1 MFKLLVLNLR
11 KKKFCLFHLNRLDAC
26 HKSHEIKLKGRIMN
40 RRLCLLH
47 PKNEEEL
54 QKLNFGSC
62 FYGCDL
68 TALAILYNDSPE
80 SVAYSA
86 LIDDSKPT
94 VRFIEQKKKYP
105 NKIFL
110 LGF

>member
-1 MFKLLVLNLR
+1 
-11 KKKFCLFHLNRLDAC
+11 
-26 HKSHEIKLKGRIMN
+26 MN

-47 PKNEEEL
+47 PKNEDQL

-62 FYGCDL
+62 YYGCDL

-86 LIDDSKPT
+86 LIDDSKPIVKIYKT
-94 VRFIEQKKKYP
+94 KRKMNISSRILI
-105 NKIFL
+105 NKMQLIL
-110 LGF
+110 NIQ

>member
-1 MFKLLVLNLR
+1 
-11 KKKFCLFHLNRLDAC
+11 
-26 HKSHEIKLKGRIMN
+26 MN

-47 PKNEEEL
+47 PKNEDQL

-62 FYGCDL
+62 YYGCDL

-86 LIDDSKPT
+86 LIDDSKPI
-94 VRFIEQKKKYP
+94 VKIYKKKTNISNISSRILI
-105 NKIFL
+105 NKMQLIL
-110 LGF
+110 NIQ

>member
-1 MFKLLVLNLR
+1 
-11 KKKFCLFHLNRLDAC
+11 LNRLDAC

-62 FYGCDL
+62 YYGCDL

-86 LIDDSKPT
+86 LIDDSKPIVKIYKIKT
-94 VRFIEQKKKYP
+94 KQISR
-105 NKIFL
+105 IFL

>member
-1 MFKLLVLNLR
+1 
-11 KKKFCLFHLNRLDAC
+11 
-26 HKSHEIKLKGRIMN
+26 MN

-47 PKNEEEL
+47 PKSEEEL

-62 FYGCDL
+62 YYGCDL

-80 SVAYSA
+80 AVAYSA

-94 VRFIEQKKKYP
+94 VRMTQKRSIAKHISCRILI
-105 NKIFL
+105 NMTHLIL
-110 LGF
+110 NIQ

>member
-1 MFKLLVLNLR
+1 
-11 KKKFCLFHLNRLDAC
+11 LNRLDAC
-26 HKSHEIKLKGRIMN
+26 HKIHEIKLKGKIMN

-47 PKNEEEL
+47 PKNEEQL

-62 FYGCDL
+62 YYGCDL

-94 VRFIEQKKKYP
+94 VKDFIKHKHH
-105 NKIFL
+105 
-110 LGF
+110 

>member
-1 MFKLLVLNLR
+1 
-11 KKKFCLFHLNRLDAC
+11 
-26 HKSHEIKLKGRIMN
+26 MN

-47 PKNEEEL
+47 PKSDEEL

-62 FYGCDL
+62 YYGCDL

-86 LIDDSKPT
+86 LIDDSKPS
-94 VRFIEQKKKYP
+94 VSVSAMKNQFLEKKK
-105 NKIFL
+105 IL
-110 LGF
+110 SGC

>member
-1 MFKLLVLNLR
+1 
-11 KKKFCLFHLNRLDAC
+11 
-26 HKSHEIKLKGRIMN
+26 MN

-47 PKNEEEL
+47 PKNEEQL

-62 FYGCDL
+62 YYGCDL

-94 VRFIEQKKKYP
+94 VKIYKTK
-105 NKIFL
+105 NKRISRIFL

>member
-1 MFKLLVLNLR
+1 
-11 KKKFCLFHLNRLDAC
+11 
-26 HKSHEIKLKGRIMN
+26 MN

-47 PKNEEEL
+47 PKNEEQL

-62 FYGCDL
+62 YYGCDL

-94 VRFIEQKKKYP
+94 VKIYKTKRKP
-105 NKIFL
+105 NISNISSRILINKMQLIL
-110 LGF
+110 NIQ

>member
-1 MFKLLVLNLR
+1 MLFNLI
-11 KKKFCLFHLNRLDAC
+11 RLDAC
-26 HKSHEIKLKGRIMN
+26 HKTHEIKLKGKIMN

-47 PKNEEEL
+47 PKSDEEL

-62 FYGCDL
+62 YYGCDL

-94 VRFIEQKKKYP
+94 VRCT
-105 NKIFL
+105 
-110 LGF
+110 

>member
-1 MFKLLVLNLR
+1 
-11 KKKFCLFHLNRLDAC
+11 LNRLEAC
-26 HKSHEIKLKGRIMN
+26 HRSHEIKLKAKIMN

-47 PKNEEEL
+47 PKSDEEL

-62 FYGCDL
+62 YYGCDL

-94 VRFIEQKKKYP
+94 VRCTLKKTYESFK
-105 NKIFL
+105 KIYF
-110 LGF
+110 F

>member
-1 MFKLLVLNLR
+1 
-11 KKKFCLFHLNRLDAC
+11 
-26 HKSHEIKLKGRIMN
+26 MN

-47 PKNEEEL
+47 PKTNEEL

-62 FYGCDL
+62 YYGCDL

-86 LIDDSKPT
+86 LIDDSKPS
-94 VRFIEQKKKYP
+94 VRLPRKKTFSSLERILTIMYYRTWN
-105 NKIFL
+105 NKKHL
-110 LGF
+110 MLNTL

>member
-1 MFKLLVLNLR
+1 
-11 KKKFCLFHLNRLDAC
+11 
-26 HKSHEIKLKGRIMN
+26 MN

-47 PKNEEEL
+47 PKSDEEL

-62 FYGCDL
+62 YYGCDL

-94 VRFIEQKKKYP
+94 VRCT
-105 NKIFL
+105 
-110 LGF
+110 

>member
-1 MFKLLVLNLR
+1 M
-11 KKKFCLFHLNRLDAC
+11 H
-26 HKSHEIKLKGRIMN
+26 

-47 PKNEEEL
+47 PKNDEEL

-62 FYGCDL
+62 YYGCDL

-86 LIDDSKPT
+86 LIDDSRPA
-94 VRFIEQKKKYP
+94 VRFNMKKKK
-105 NKIFL
+105 KIHININIYIYIYISTNL
-110 LGF
+110 IVGLRSSWSI

>member
-1 MFKLLVLNLR
+1 
-11 KKKFCLFHLNRLDAC
+11 
-26 HKSHEIKLKGRIMN
+26 MN

-47 PKNEEEL
+47 PKNDEEL

-62 FYGCDL
+62 YYGCDL

-86 LIDDSKPT
+86 LIDDSKPSVSLLYQT
-94 VRFIEQKKKYP
+94 RNCLKRFFCRMLLKKMQQTR
-105 NKIFL
+105 NIH
-110 LGF
+110 